1 MSLIKIKAVID
12 VVKLIIKE
20 WNKYVRENYND
31 AVARRAGREPVRM
44 QYDD

>member
-1 MSLIKIKAVID
+1 MWVKVLAVFDVAKI
-12 VVKLIIKE
+12 IIKQ
-20 WNKYVRENYND
+20 WNKYVKENYND